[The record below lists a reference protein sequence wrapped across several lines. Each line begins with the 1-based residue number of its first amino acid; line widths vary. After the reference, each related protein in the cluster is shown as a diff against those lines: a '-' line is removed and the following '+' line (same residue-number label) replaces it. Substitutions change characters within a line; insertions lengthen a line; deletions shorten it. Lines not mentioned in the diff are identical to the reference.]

1 MQRISQRGFSI
12 RGSVLFQPSLT
23 VLLSL
28 SRRGSTSDDGS
39 PRSRHIPPTTCE
51 PPPYSILTSHR
62 EMRLIPTSTSRKTG
76 PSQRSGFI
84 HHYYPT
90 SVDPRTTEMFHFA
103 RFAENSFLPAA
114 RIQRFTIFD
123 HVSCPTNPDV
133 SSHSFFADSTHSL
146 LLGRRESN
154 PLMRGSKPR
163 AFPLGYAPLPG
174 TSYPRWESNP
184 QPSVFETDAS
194 T

>member
-1 MQRISQRGFSI
+1 VDRSCFSLPSRYFFHFRDVGLPRMMVHPTAGI
-12 RGSVLFQPSLT
+12 FRQP
-23 VLLSL
+23 
-28 SRRGSTSDDGS
+28 
-39 PRSRHIPPTTCE
+39 HAN
-51 PPPYSILTSHR
+51 PPYSILTSHR

-133 SSHSFFADSTHSL
+133 SSRSFFADSTHSP

-163 AFPLGYAPLPG
+163 AFPLGYAPLPCA
-174 TSYPRWESNP
+174 SYPRWESNP